1 MERKSKPGFLGKAGF
16 FSGRGGRGLLEEGS
30 IGRRRGSKDIPGWG
44 SFVLLTQI
52 PGLESVGPSA
62 ATLGVMMLTLT
73 PRYESFRG
81 SDT

>member
-1 MERKSKPGFLGKAGF
+1 MPSLLIAFENFCIVEKRRVSLAFGETGF
-16 FSGRGGRGLLEEGS
+16 FSGRGGEGLLEEGS

-62 ATLGVMMLTLT
+62 ATLG
-73 PRYESFRG
+73 
-81 SDT
+81 